1 MCMPLVAWGT
11 VTRDTLQAIEQADSV
26 EKAQNLATEALAK
39 SKKQYPKANNTNIID
54 EAQNTIK
61 SASGGNVN
69 NVTHKEETVETPATE
84 GSEESEPKEEKV
96 EEASESVESEFEKG
110 SNEETEKAK
119 AAEDKAANPD
129 AEQQDKL
136 DEAQSKIDA
145 AKDKLAAAEDNQNSW
160 QNRLLNG
167 LTIAATGIGGMQL
180 AQGIAEK
187 SADSAAD
194 KDMEAYM
201 KTMYCKY
208 GGMHTVPFGIDPV
221 ELPGGNDS
229 EVMQYRNEY
238 LAKAA
243 SLKTRKEA
251 LGLKPGIESEEI
263 LDRASMGLYDD
274 ENRGVTGG
282 HYASRYRAETG
293 SEDDKKGLD
302 SAKKEAKTRMI
313 AGGVVAGVGIVGG
326 IVGNSI
332 INGRLGKLIKE
343 KNSDFDKDDN
353 DKAIRK
359 IKAEMEGAGIKGTDR
374 LNLTNL
380 DVRDLGD
387 EADNLEFKT
396 SVKGK
401 YATSLFKTSSASAFT
416 DSLYEHLTPDSKK
429 KIDGAG
435 AKQNKIN
442 QQDLKL

>member
-1 MCMPLVAWGT
+1 MILGNKA
-11 VTRDTLQAIEQADSV
+11 DSEKKSIEQ
-26 EKAQNLATEALAK
+26 
-39 SKKQYPKANNTNIID
+39 
-54 EAQNTIK
+54 
-61 SASGGNVN
+61 
-69 NVTHKEETVETPATE
+69 
-84 GSEESEPKEEKV
+84 PKEEDSQEPAPQKDDIDQ
-96 EEASESVESEFEKG
+96 AAESVEVAPEENNGDKPEKD
-110 SNEETEKAK
+110 K

-129 AEQQDKL
+129 AEKQDKL

-359 IKAEMEGAGIKGTDR
+359 IKAVMEDAGIKGTDR

-387 EADNLEFKT
+387 EADNLKFKT

-416 DSLYEHLTPDSKK
+416 DSLYEHLTSDSKK
-429 KIDGAG
+429 EIDGAG
-435 AKQNKIN
+435 AK
-442 QQDLKL
+442 

>member
-1 MCMPLVAWGT
+1 MCMPLVAWGA
-11 VTRDTLQAIEQADSV
+11 VEQAKLKAIEAAESV
-26 EKAQNLATEALAK
+26 EKAQELANAELEKARNR
-39 SKKQYPKANNTNIID
+39 YPKANNTNIID

-61 SASGGNVN
+61 SASGGNGN
-69 NVTHKEETVETPATE
+69 KADSKEKPVEQ
-84 GSEESEPKEEKV
+84 PKEEYSQESAPQNEEV
-96 EEASESVESEFEKG
+96 EEAAEFVKSESEK
-110 SNEETEKAK
+110 TEKDK
-119 AAEDKAANPD
+119 AAKDKAANPD
-129 AEQQDKL
+129 AEKQDKL

-359 IKAEMEGAGIKGTDR
+359 IKAVMEDAGIKGTDR

-387 EADNLEFKT
+387 EADNLKFKT

-416 DSLYEHLTPDSKK
+416 DSLYEHLTSDSKK

-435 AKQNKIN
+435 AK
-442 QQDLKL
+442 